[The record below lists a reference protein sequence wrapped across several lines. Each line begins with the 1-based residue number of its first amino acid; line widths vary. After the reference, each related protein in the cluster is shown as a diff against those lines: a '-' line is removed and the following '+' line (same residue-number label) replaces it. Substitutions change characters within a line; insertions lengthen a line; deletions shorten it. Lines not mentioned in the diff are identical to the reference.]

1 MEGVMIRTCALL
13 AFALGATPAL
23 ADAIDGNWCNPDGSH
38 ILIEGPSITLS
49 NGVKLMGKYGRH
61 NFVYIAPQGDSE
73 AGKEILFVQRSEQE
87 MRRVR
92 DPQAMPEHADIWRRC
107 ETVS

>member
-1 MEGVMIRTCALL
+1 MRRTSACLL
-13 AFALGATPAL
+13 FSLVSFPAFA
-23 ADAIDGNWCNPDGSH
+23 DRIDGDWCNQDGSH
-38 ILIEGPSITLS
+38 ILIEGPTITLS
-49 NGVKLMGKYGRH
+49 NGTKVMGKYGRH
-61 NFVYIAPQGDSE
+61 NFSYIAPQGDFE
-73 AGKEILFVQRSEQE
+73 AGKEILFVQRSEEE